1 MPCYVIY
8 WNNVV
13 RNEYNQNDRTV
24 HPIRM
29 LSYVTGDPTS
39 CKAWIFLVGCF
50 VYAVLGGVTGY
61 LQSEVLAYYY
71 NGSEEDSNSKTKGWQ
86 WQLIVYPIIVGL
98 SGMLLGLGVR
108 LLSYDKYPRAGI
120 ATHVIVAGIFQMFSI
135 IYCVTAIRMVAS
147 PI

>member
-61 LQSEVLAYYY
+61 LQSEVLLAY
-71 NGSEEDSNSKTKGWQ
+71 
-86 WQLIVYPIIVGL
+86 IIIMAVTRTTATAKQRGGNI
-98 SGMLLGLGVR
+98 SYIQSLLDFLVC
-108 LLSYDKYPRAGI
+108 
-120 ATHVIVAGIFQMFSI
+120 F
-135 IYCVTAIRMVAS
+135 
-147 PI
+147 